1 MNEQDKTSYFLLC
14 RLCYWCASYVNIVG
28 KNRITKCPGCND
40 GFIKSLPISGS
51 KYYKFNYVGKR
62 RNSLE
67 FGLMHRI
74 DLSTYLRHRD

>member
-1 MNEQDKTSYFLLC
+1 MNEQDKKSYFLLC

-28 KNRITKCPGCND
+28 KNRITKC
-40 GFIKSLPISGS
+40 
-51 KYYKFNYVGKR
+51 YKFNYAGKR

-74 DLSTYLRHRD
+74 DLSTYLRHGD